1 MENMINWFEI
11 PAKDYNRAK
20 KFYSTILS
28 VEIKVLELPNFTMG
42 LLPSD
47 GKNVSGAII
56 SNESYEP
63 RDQGVL
69 IYLNGRD
76 DLNKMLSKV
85 EGEGGKVIMEKR
97 QINEEFGYMALFMDT
112 EGNRIAL
119 HSRK

>member
-11 PAKDYNRAK
+11 PAKDFNRAK